1 MRYPIPLH
9 GRDSCRSALLLLV
22 GGAVVSACSPD
33 APNPVGPLEHAN
45 EAAVI
50 AGAAT
55 TISVGTSAELL
66 SALASANAGTLIRLR
81 AGSYPVSAP
90 VIVPDGVVLE
100 GEGVMQ
106 FDEGGRPTGFT
117 PGTRTTLT
125 MASNVPGNLLTLED
139 GAAVRRLAI
148 EDLAGR
154 AGNAVGV
161 LSRAVGDHI
170 SASLVE
176 TEIVNPN
183 PYTIVLQGSVGCG
196 LMVFTQNPNLGAPPP
211 PHDGATLEITME
223 RSLIHSP
230 ANGSCGVFAFNFAP
244 NASISLHFTNDVV
257 GGGLNADGGVS
268 RTDAVHD
275 SRVRIVSMRTLYRDD
290 HPAACSV
297 GRVGW
302 NLTGGSGA
310 PVPVVLP
317 ATVGN
322 TLEVRSLDD
331 RIEGFATAVLATGAR
346 RFFAEP
352 TAGPSSDNAIDLQL
366 LQTSIETPACG
377 TDLRLVGALAGGN
390 FWPGDGNVVRALL
403 RSVQGSGT
411 RANVYADVLSL
422 TGPVSPELQ
431 GRGNQLEIIGSLQAF
446 LRTNSG
452 VTPAPGAQFF
462 TAKGP
467 RTIH

>member
-1 MRYPIPLH
+1 M
-9 GRDSCRSALLLLV
+9 
-22 GGAVVSACSPD
+22 
-33 APNPVGPLEHAN
+33 
-45 EAAVI
+45 
-50 AGAAT
+50 
-55 TISVGTSAELL
+55 
-66 SALASANAGTLIRLR
+66 
-81 AGSYPVSAP
+81 
-90 VIVPDGVVLE
+90 
-100 GEGVMQ
+100 
-106 FDEGGRPTGFT
+106 
-117 PGTRTTLT
+117 
-125 MASNVPGNLLTLED
+125 
-139 GAAVRRLAI
+139 
-148 EDLAGR
+148 
-154 AGNAVGV
+154 
-161 LSRAVGDHI
+161 GDHI

-183 PYTIVLQGSVGCG
+183 PYTIVPQGSVGCG

-211 PHDGATLEITME
+211 PHDGATLEITHW
-223 RSLIHSP
+223 SAPAIHSP
-230 ANGSCGVFAFNFAP
+230 ANGNCGVFAFNFAP
-244 NASISLHFTNDVV
+244 NASVSLHFTNDVV

-275 SRVRIVSMRTLYRDD
+275 SRVLIVSTRTLYRDD

-352 TAGPSSDNAIDLQL
+352 TAGPSSDNAIDLKL
-366 LQTSIETPACG
+366 LRTSIETPACG

-390 FWPGDGNVVRALL
+390 FSPGDGNVVRARL
-403 RSVQGSGT
+403 RGVQGSGT

-431 GRGNQLEIIGSLQAF
+431 GRGNQLEIVGSLQAF
-446 LRTNSG
+446 LATNSG